1 MNMIR
6 KLYRGWIQFGNI
18 LGEIVSILLLTIV
31 YFSIVGILT
40 LIAFIFRV
48 DFLRLKKTEGS
59 YWLDPQKEHMDLKYP
74 F

>member
-18 LGEIVSILLLTIV
+18 LGEIVSTLLLTIV

-48 DFLRLKKTEGS
+48 DFLRLKKTTGS